1 MRNPQFSLDTS
12 SLMNAWNR
20 NYQIDMFPSIW
31 EHVEAILLDGLAVV
45 TIQVYE
51 EIKKKDDA
59 LAEWCEER
67 KEVFQAIDE
76 NHIEHLTEIMKRY
89 PRIGSAGSGRDYA
102 DPWVISLAQCFN
114 PECCVVTEE
123 GTSRNANNPKIPF
136 VCESEGL
143 SWCTF
148 NGLLRQTGWSER
160 R

>member
-1 MRNPQFSLDTS
+1 MAKPEFSLDTS

-20 NYQIDMFPSIW
+20 NYQIDMIPSIW
-31 EHVEAILLDGLAVV
+31 EHVDAMLRDGVAVA

-59 LAEWCEER
+59 FAEWFEDR
-67 KEVFQAIDE
+67 KDVFKPINE
-76 NHIEHLTEIMKRY
+76 PHLGKLAGIMERY
-89 PRIGSAGSGRDYA
+89 PRIASAGSGRNFA
-102 DPWVISLAQCFN
+102 DPWVISLAQCCN
-114 PECCVVTEE
+114 PVCAVVTEE

-143 SWCTF
+143 EWYTF
-148 NGLLRQTGWSER
+148 NGFLRRTGWSER